1 MSWSLKLLGK
11 KEVVAV
17 EAAKRFATGFTYLSG
32 VEAELKDAA
41 ASTVEK
47 ALSGFTGGQAV
58 EVDCGGSAN
67 RSGDEKAGNLVS
79 SQHFWTKIT
88 PLWGFIE

>member
-1 MSWSLKLLGK
+1 MSWSLKLIGK

-17 EAAKRFATGFTYLSG
+17 EAAKRFSTGFTYLSG

-47 ALSGFTGGQAV
+47 ALSGCTDGQAV
-58 EVDCGGSAN
+58 EIDCGGSAS
-67 RSGDEKAGNLVS
+67 RSGDEKAGTLIQTQN
-79 SQHFWTKIT
+79 FWAKVT
-88 PLWGFIE
+88 PIWGFVQ

>member
-1 MSWSLKLLGK
+1 MSWSLKLVGK

-47 ALSGFTGGQAV
+47 ALSGFTDGLAV
-58 EVDCGGSAN
+58 EIDCGGSAS
-67 RSGDEKAGNLVS
+67 RTADAS
-79 SQHFWTKIT
+79 SQSFWMKVT
-88 PLWGFIE
+88 PVFGFVQ